1 MNSYLLTKIAR
12 LYYEEGYTQQEIAN
26 RLAISRPQ
34 ISKLLK
40 KARKQG
46 IVKIEIIDK
55 EEDFGVLE
63 IKLSK
68 KFSLNEVIIAPS
80 LNDIKTAL
88 ALKGSEYLKRI
99 LRDDLV
105 ISLSWGSTLRKL
117 VDIADI
123 RKNYKMEIIPIM
135 GGMGNKGN
143 KITSSE
149 IARTLAEKT
158 GGIYYVIHAPVIVKT
173 AEMKEGL
180 LKEEVIGEIFKKA
193 KKADFAFVGIG
204 KITDTSTMI
213 REGYL
218 EEKDFQLLKKENV
231 IGDICATFFDIQG
244 NVIDTE
250 LSKRIIGLDV
260 RELKDSIVVGI
271 GGGKEKREA
280 ILGAL
285 RGGFLDVLITD
296 EETGL
301 FLENS

>member
-271 GGGKEKREA
+271 GGGEEKREA

>member
-99 LRDDLV
+99 LRDDLA